1 MAVSKSMD
9 FPGAK
14 KSSYAAQVEQSQA
27 SPSVENTLSFLPVP
41 GPVGPQGPAGRD
53 GKDGKDGKNG
63 EQGLAGPKGDT
74 GPRGDRGLAGQSS
87 LSSSGQQAGWGS
99 YKNTIDKPIKLGV
112 SQGNDGW
119 VTLLLDTKDKYQN
132 EKYLPE
138 GCTSLWNSHQRA
150 LNFHGI
156 KEGSQ
161 VFVTYNF
168 ELTTYTANTEVWLRT
183 YFASKDQEF
192 VQFVGSL
199 KYQNVYNLS
208 ITQNIFIEDNAM
220 WGNGAVPQLRT
231 DFDASVILNS
241 IYVSVV

>member
-27 SPSVENTLSFLPVP
+27 SPTVDNALSFLPVP

-53 GKDGKDGKNG
+53 GRDG
-63 EQGLAGPKGDT
+63 EQGLPGPKGDP
-74 GPRGDRGLAGQSS
+74 GARGDRGPAGQSS
-87 LSSSGQQAGWGS
+87 LSSSGQQAGWAS
-99 YKNTIDKPIKLGV
+99 YTNTIEKPTKLGI
-112 SQGNDGW
+112 SQGDDGW
-119 VTLLLDTKDKYQN
+119 VTLMLDTKDKTQN
-132 EKYLPE
+132 EKYLPS

-161 VFVTYNF
+161 VFITYNF
-168 ELTTYTANTEVWLRT
+168 ELTTYTSNTEVWLRT
-183 YFASKDQEF
+183 YFASNDQEF

-199 KYQNVYNLS
+199 KYQNTYNLS
-208 ITQNIFIEDNAM
+208 ITQQIFIENTAM
-220 WGNGAVPQLRT
+220 WGNGAVPQIRT
-231 DFDASVILNS
+231 DFDASVIFNS
-241 IYVSVV
+241 VYVSVV

>member
-9 FPGAK
+9 FPSGK

-27 SPSVENTLSFLPVP
+27 SPTVDNALSFLPVP

-53 GKDGKDGKNG
+53 GRNG
-63 EQGLAGPKGDT
+63 EQGLPGQQGEPGPKGDR
-74 GPRGDRGLAGQSS
+74 GPAGINGQSS
-87 LSSSGQQAGWGS
+87 LSSSGQQAGWAS
-99 YKNTIDKPIKLGV
+99 YTNTIDKPTKLGI
-112 SQGNDGW
+112 SQGDDGW
-119 VTLLLDTKDKYQN
+119 VTLLLDTKDKSQN

-161 VFVTYNF
+161 VSVTYNF
-168 ELTTYTANTEVWLRT
+168 ELTTYSSNTEVWLRT
-183 YFASKDQEF
+183 YFATNDQEF

-199 KYQNVYNLS
+199 KYQNTYNLS
-208 ITQNIFIEDNAM
+208 VTQKIFIENHAM
-220 WGNGAVPQLRT
+220 WGNGAVPQIRT
-231 DFDASVILNS
+231 DFDASVIFNS
-241 IYVSVV
+241 VYVSVV

>member
-9 FPGAK
+9 FPSGK

-27 SPSVENTLSFLPVP
+27 SPTVENALSFLPVP

-53 GKDGKDGKNG
+53 GRNG
-63 EQGLAGPKGDT
+63 EQGLPGQQGEPGPKGDR
-74 GPRGDRGLAGQSS
+74 GPAGINGQSS
-87 LSSSGQQAGWGS
+87 LSSSGQQAGWAS
-99 YKNTIDKPIKLGV
+99 YTNTINKPTKLGI
-112 SQGNDGW
+112 SQGDDGW
-119 VTLLLDTKDKYQN
+119 VTLLLDTKDKSQN

-161 VFVTYNF
+161 VSVTYNF
-168 ELTTYTANTEVWLRT
+168 ELTTYSSNTEVWLRT
-183 YFASKDQEF
+183 YFATNDQEF

-199 KYQNVYNLS
+199 KYQNTYSLS
-208 ITQNIFIEDNAM
+208 VTQNIFIEDQAM
-220 WGNGAVPQLRT
+220 WGNGAVPQIRT
-231 DFDASVILNS
+231 DFDASVIFNS
-241 IYVSVV
+241 VYVSVV

>member
-27 SPSVENTLSFLPVP
+27 TGLPDNTLSFLPVP
-41 GPVGPQGPAGRD
+41 GPVGPQGTAGRD
-53 GKDGKDGKNG
+53 GKDGKEGPQGPEGK
-63 EQGLAGPKGDT
+63 
-74 GPRGDRGLAGQSS
+74 AGQKGAQGPAGKDGLSS
-87 LSSSGQQAGWGS
+87 LSSSGQQAGWAS
-99 YKNTIDKPIKLGV
+99 YTNAIDKPIKLGI
-112 SQGNDGW
+112 SQGDDGW
-119 VTLLLDTKDKYQN
+119 VTLILDTKDKKQD
-132 EKYLPE
+132 ETYLPK

-183 YFASKDQEF
+183 YFKSKDKEF
-192 VQFVGSL
+192 VQLIGSF
-199 KYQNVYNLS
+199 KYQNTYSLS
-208 ITQNIFIEDNAM
+208 ATQQIFIEDTLCGAM
-220 WGNGAVPQLRT
+220 GQSLKLEQ
-231 DFDASVILNS
+231 IL
-241 IYVSVV
+241 IHQ

>member
-1 MAVSKSMD
+1 MAASKSMD

-27 SPSVENTLSFLPVP
+27 SPTADNSLSFLPVP
-41 GPVGPQGPAGRD
+41 GPMGPQGPAGRD
-53 GKDGKDGKNG
+53 GRDGKDGKEG
-63 EQGLAGPKGDT
+63 PQGQEGKPGPKGDK
-74 GPRGDRGLAGQSS
+74 GPAGKDGISS
-87 LSSSGQQAGWGS
+87 LSSSGQQAGWAS
-99 YKNTIDKPIKLGV
+99 YNNTIDKPTKLGV

-119 VTLLLDTKDKYQN
+119 VTLLLDTKEKSQN
-132 EKYLPE
+132 ETYLPK

-161 VFVTYNF
+161 IFVTYNF

-208 ITQNIFIEDNAM
+208 VTQNIFIEDKAM
-220 WGNGAVPQLRT
+220 WGSGAVPQIRT

>member
-9 FPGAK
+9 FPSAK
-14 KSSYAAQVEQSQA
+14 KSSYAAQVEQSQTA
-27 SPSVENTLSFLPVP
+27 PYQDNTLSFLPVP

-53 GKDGKDGKNG
+53 GKDGLVGPPGPEGQK
-63 EQGLAGPKGDT
+63 GPKGEK
-74 GPRGDRGLAGQSS
+74 GPSGQNGLSS

-99 YKNTIDKPIKLGV
+99 YTNTIIKPTKLGV

-119 VTLLLDTKDKYQN
+119 VTLLLDTKDQAQN
-132 EKYLPE
+132 EIYLPK

-156 KEGSQ
+156 NEGSQ
-161 VFVTYNF
+161 IFVTYNF
-168 ELTTYTANTEVWLRT
+168 ELTTYTSNTEVWLRT
-183 YFASKDQEF
+183 YFTSKDQEF

-208 ITQNIFIEDNAM
+208 VTQNIFIEDKSM
-220 WGNGAVPQLRT
+220 WTNGAVPQLRT
-231 DFDASVILNS
+231 DFDASVIFNS
-241 IYVSVV
+241 VYVSVV

>member
-27 SPSVENTLSFLPVP
+27 SPYQENTLSFLPVP

-53 GKDGKDGKNG
+53 GKDGKEGPQGPEGKP
-63 EQGLAGPKGDT
+63 GPKGLQGTSGKD
-74 GPRGDRGLAGQSS
+74 GLSS
-87 LSSSGQQAGWGS
+87 LSSSGQQAGWAS
-99 YKNTIDKPIKLGV
+99 YTNALDKPTKLGI
-112 SQGNDGW
+112 SQGDDGW
-119 VTLLLDTKDKYQN
+119 VTLVLDTKDKKQN
-132 EKYLPE
+132 EIYLPK

-161 VFVTYNF
+161 IFVTYNF

-208 ITQNIFIEDNAM
+208 VTQNIFIEDKAM
-220 WGNGAVPQLRT
+220 WGNGAVPQIRT

-241 IYVSVV
+241 VYVSVV

>member
-1 MAVSKSMD
+1 MAASKSMD

-27 SPSVENTLSFLPVP
+27 SPYQENSLSFLPVP
-41 GPVGPQGPAGRD
+41 GPQGPQGPPGRD
-53 GKDGKDGKNG
+53 GKDGKEGP
-63 EQGLAGPKGDT
+63 QGPEGQKGPKGEK
-74 GPRGDRGLAGQSS
+74 GSSGQNGLSS
-87 LSSSGQQAGWGS
+87 LSSSGQQAGWAS
-99 YKNTIDKPIKLGV
+99 YTNTIDKPTKLGV

-119 VTLLLDTKDKYQN
+119 VTLLLDTKDQSQN

-183 YFASKDQEF
+183 YFASNDQEF

-199 KYQNVYNLS
+199 KYQNTYSLS
-208 ITQNIFIEDNAM
+208 TTQQIFIENQSM

-231 DFDASVILNS
+231 DFDASVIFNS
-241 IYVSVV
+241 VYVSVV

>member
-1 MAVSKSMD
+1 MAASKSMD
-9 FPGAK
+9 FPSAK

-27 SPSVENTLSFLPVP
+27 SPTVDNAFSFLPVP

-53 GKDGKDGKNG
+53 GRNG
-63 EQGLAGPKGDT
+63 EQGLQGAQGEPGPKGDR
-74 GPRGDRGLAGQSS
+74 GPAGVNGQSS
-87 LSSSGQQAGWGS
+87 LSSSGQQAGWAS
-99 YKNTIDKPIKLGV
+99 YINTIDKPTKLGI
-112 SQGNDGW
+112 SQGDDGW
-119 VTLLLDTKDKYQN
+119 VTLLLDTKDKSQN

-161 VFVTYNF
+161 ISVTYNF
-168 ELTTYTANTEVWLRT
+168 ELTTYTSNTEVWLRT
-183 YFASKDQEF
+183 YFASNDQEF

-199 KYQNVYNLS
+199 KYQNTYNLS
-208 ITQNIFIEDNAM
+208 VTQQIFIENTAM
-220 WGNGAVPQLRT
+220 WGNGAVPQIRT

-241 IYVSVV
+241 VYVSVV

>member
-27 SPSVENTLSFLPVP
+27 TTTPDNTLSFLPVP

-53 GKDGKDGKNG
+53 GRNG
-63 EQGLAGPKGDT
+63 EQGLPGKQGDPGPKGDR
-74 GPRGDRGLAGQSS
+74 GPAGKDGLSS
-87 LSSSGQQAGWGS
+87 LSSSGQQAGWAS
-99 YKNTIDKPIKLGV
+99 YTNALDKPIKLGI
-112 SQGNDGW
+112 SQGDDGW
-119 VTLLLDTKDKYQN
+119 VTLILDTKDKNQN
-132 EKYLPE
+132 EKYLPKD
-138 GCTSLWNSHQRA
+138 CTSLWNSHQRA

-168 ELTTYTANTEVWLRT
+168 ELTTYTPNTEVWLRT
-183 YFASKDQEF
+183 YFASKDKEF
-192 VQFVGSL
+192 VELIGSF

-208 ITQNIFIEDNAM
+208 ATQQIFIEDTAM
-220 WGNGAVPQLRT
+220 WRNGAVPQIRT
-231 DFDASVILNS
+231 DFDASVIFNS
-241 IYVSVV
+241 VYVSVV

>member
-27 SPSVENTLSFLPVP
+27 SPTVDNALSFLPVP

-53 GKDGKDGKNG
+53 GRNG
-63 EQGLAGPKGDT
+63 EQGLQGPQGEPGPKGDR
-74 GPRGDRGLAGQSS
+74 GPAGVNGQSS
-87 LSSSGQQAGWGS
+87 LSSSGQQAGWAS
-99 YKNTIDKPIKLGV
+99 YTNTIDKPTKLGI
-112 SQGNDGW
+112 SQGDDGW
-119 VTLLLDTKDKYQN
+119 VTLILDTKDKSQN

-161 VFVTYNF
+161 VSVTYNF
-168 ELTTYTANTEVWLRT
+168 ELTTYSSNTEVWLRT
-183 YFASKDQEF
+183 YFATNDQEF

-199 KYQNVYNLS
+199 KYQNTYNLS
-208 ITQNIFIEDNAM
+208 VTQKIFIENHAM
-220 WGNGAVPQLRT
+220 WGNGAVPQIRT
-231 DFDASVILNS
+231 DFDASVIFNS
-241 IYVSVV
+241 VYVSVV

>member
-27 SPSVENTLSFLPVP
+27 SPIADNSLSFLPVP

-53 GKDGKDGKNG
+53 GKDGKPGPEGPEGKPG
-63 EQGLAGPKGDT
+63 QK
-74 GPRGDRGLAGQSS
+74 GDRGFPGKDGLSS
-87 LSSSGQQAGWGS
+87 LSSSGQQAGWAS
-99 YKNTIDKPIKLGV
+99 YTNTIEKPTKLGV

-119 VTLLLDTKDKYQN
+119 VTLLLDTKDKSQN
-132 EKYLPE
+132 ETYLPK

-156 KEGSQ
+156 NEGSQ
-161 VFVTYNF
+161 VFITYNF

-183 YFASKDQEF
+183 YFANKDQEF

-208 ITQNIFIEDNAM
+208 VTQNIFIEDNSM
-220 WGNGAVPQLRT
+220 WLNGAVPQLRT